1 MVLLFGLVF
10 MHHVPIHS
18 GHDAALA
25 AASDAAVGSGAE
37 MPDAPMAAC
46 PCRAVDQLAVDHPAV
61 DHSGPMS
68 GGGPA
73 STMVLHLC
81 LAVLTALGGVLTAG
95 LVLLAITSRAGGDL
109 GPAGRRVDAG
119 YLRPPLPVPR
129 RLSTLGVL
137 RL

>member
-46 PCRAVDQLAVDHPAV
+46 PCRAVDQLAVDH
-61 DHSGPMS
+61 SGPMS

-81 LAVLTALGGVLTAG
+81 LAVLTALGGVLAAG
-95 LVLLAITSRAGGDL
+95 LVLLAITSRAGGVL